1 MENLEDRNGDG
12 KKAEENNKISIETI
26 KQKNIMMI
34 QKAKRRQKKEK
45 IRKEKNW

>member
-12 KKAEENNKISIETI
+12 KKGEENNKISIETI